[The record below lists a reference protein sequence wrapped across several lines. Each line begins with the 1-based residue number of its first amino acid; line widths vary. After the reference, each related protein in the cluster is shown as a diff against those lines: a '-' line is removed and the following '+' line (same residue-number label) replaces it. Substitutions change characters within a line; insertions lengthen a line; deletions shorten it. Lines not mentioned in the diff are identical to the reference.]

1 MLNVKTAPPQSRL
14 QATLQ
19 GWFRP
24 RARRLEQLE
33 QKLCAMLGLPA
44 PQRDQALA
52 VAVLAESRR
61 HPGEDPAR
69 RLVERLLV
77 ERLDM
82 PASALSFFGLGI
94 LRHATALADGSSSI
108 SVAEAGDL
116 AGLHKRLSAGSGTER
131 DAVRV
136 GAFSRFMLET
146 YGPKG
151 LIDFSRALASGL
163 PMDEVCRQSTG
174 KSQAMLELQWEESLA
189 DEQPAKGA
197 WPFLRWTAQQL
208 RPYRFFCTTLAIG
221 VLIQTAYAML
231 MPIWLNELFDDGIT
245 PQRADVIWRTLA
257 YLIGGFLVTAS
268 AGLAIDFSV
277 STLGPRALNDVRQR
291 TFDKLLGL
299 SSRSLSRFKSG
310 DIVSLFTNDIF
321 IVENAIV
328 RAIPGIISK
337 AFLMIGSLIT
347 AVLLDWRMAIATIT
361 LLAIAL
367 WAPKLVGRLAIKAS
381 YARKVE
387 DGKVVGFIKETVQL
401 LPVIRTLNLAHHRR
415 SQFDD
420 RSKTIYDASYRQYL
434 LGELTGRATVFAISA
449 AQLGIIGLGA
459 ILSLSGTVSGGVVV
473 AYIGLLLAFGG
484 AAGGIAA
491 LLPAAIQAIGSW
503 QRIDGLLDHPDD
515 LPEGSADNKLDQPL
529 SHVAFRNVS
538 FSYTGDRLNLK
549 DVTLE
554 SPAPRRIA
562 LVGPSGSGKSTIIN
576 LLSRNY
582 DAMSGS
588 ILLNDTDIRQVD
600 NERLR
605 SLMAVV
611 NQDTTL
617 FEASIAY
624 NIRIGRME
632 ATEAEVQQAAR
643 SAEIHDFITTLPH
656 GYDTN
661 VGEGGKLL
669 SGGQRQRIV
678 IARALLRN
686 PQILLLDEATSAL
699 DAEAEA
705 AINET
710 LGRISADRMLF
721 SVTHRLNSCPDMDMV
736 CVFQDGRLVE
746 SGTHEELLANRGL
759 YAGMWEKQSD
769 IAIVNAGRD
778 VGITVDRL
786 RKIPL
791 FATADE
797 QELERIRSMLRVEEV
812 ESGTVLAIEGTTEGR
827 FYIIARGAVEST
839 VLLPDGNSLTM
850 EVLEVGD
857 FFGEFA
863 LLDGIPHPTTCRT
876 RLPCMLLSL
885 SRQDLARVADLTRS
899 SDEQSELE
907 KAIAATLDRRLDA
920 KLEEMLKRR
929 LGERQ
934 ADSEAIA

>member
-1 MLNVKTAPPQSRL
+1 VQSRL
-14 QATLQ
+14 KAIIHRC
-19 GWFRP
+19 FRP
-24 RARRLEQLE
+24 HTHKLQELELQTC
-33 QKLCAMLGLPA
+33 QALGLPA
-44 PQRDQALA
+44 PERGAGIAAALA
-52 VAVLAESRR
+52 GSRP
-61 HPGEDPAR
+61 PGADAQ
-69 RLVERLLV
+69 RLLV
-77 ERLDM
+77 ERILAERLDI
-82 PASALSFFGLGI
+82 PAGALAFIGTGV
-94 LRHATALADGSSSI
+94 LRHATRSADGAGNI
-108 SVAEAGDL
+108 GVAEAGDL
-116 AGLHKRLSAGSGTER
+116 DGLYSRLSSGTGTGR
-131 DAVRV
+131 DAVRA
-136 GAFSRFMLET
+136 GAFVRFLLDT
-146 YGPKG
+146 HGAQG
-151 LIDFSRALASGL
+151 LAKFGRALATGAS
-163 PMDEVCRQSTG
+163 MDDVCHASTG

-197 WPFLRWTAQQL
+197 GPFLAWTARQL
-208 RPYRFFCTTLAIG
+208 RPHRFFCITLGIG

-231 MPIWLNELFDDGIT
+231 MPIWLNQLFDDGIT
-245 PQRADVIWRTLA
+245 PQNADVIWRTLA

-277 STLGPRALNDVRQR
+277 STLGPRTLKDVRQR

-299 SSRSLSRFKSG
+299 SSRSLGRFQSG
-310 DIVSLFTNDIF
+310 DIVSIFNNDIF
-321 IVENAIV
+321 IVENGIV

-337 AFLMIGSLIT
+337 AFLMMGSLIT
-347 AVLLDWRMAIATIT
+347 AIMLDWRMALATIT
-361 LLAIAL
+361 MLAIAL
-367 WAPKLVGRLAIKAS
+367 TAPRLVGRLAVQAS

-401 LPVIRTLNLAHHRR
+401 LPVIRTLDLARHRR
-415 SQFDD
+415 SQFDE

-459 ILSLSGTVSGGVVV
+459 VLSLNGTVSGGVVV

-491 LLPAAIQAIGSW
+491 LLPSAIQAIGSW
-503 QRIDGLLDHPDD
+503 QRIDELLDHPDD
-515 LPEGSADNKLDQPL
+515 EPDSRGIAALEPPL
-529 SHVAFRNVS
+529 SRIAFRNVS
-538 FSYTGDRLNLK
+538 FSYNGDRLNLK

-576 LLSRNY
+576 LMSRNY

-600 NERLR
+600 NHRLR
-605 SLMAVV
+605 SMMAVV

-617 FEASIAY
+617 FEASIRY
-624 NIRIGRME
+624 NIRIGRMD
-632 ATEAEVQQAAR
+632 ASDAEVEQAAR
-643 SAEIHDFITTLPH
+643 SAEIHDFIVGLPQ

-721 SVTHRLNSCPDMDMV
+721 SVTHRLNSCPDMDMI
-736 CVFQDGRLVE
+736 CVFKDGRLVE
-746 SGTHEELLANRGL
+746 TGAHAELLARQGV

-778 VGITVDRL
+778 VGISVDRL
-786 RKIPL
+786 RKIPI
-791 FATADE
+791 FATAEE
-797 QELERIRSMLRVEEV
+797 QELERIRGMLRVEEV
-812 ESGTVLAIEGTTEGR
+812 EAGTVLAIEGTTEGR
-827 FYIIARGAVEST
+827 FYIIARGSVEST
-839 VLLPDGNSLTM
+839 VLLKDGSSLTM

-857 FFGEFA
+857 FLGEFA
-863 LLDGIPHPTTCRT
+863 LLEGIPHPTTCRT
-876 RLPCMLLSL
+876 RLPCLLLSL
-885 SRQDLARVADLTRS
+885 SRNDLARVADLTRS
-899 SDEQSELE
+899 SDQQSDLE

-929 LGERQ
+929 MGDREV
-934 ADSEAIA
+934 DMEAVD

>member
-1 MLNVKTAPPQSRL
+1 MQSRL
-14 QATLQ
+14 KAIVHR
-19 GWFRP
+19 WFRP
-24 RARRLEQLE
+24 NTQRLNELE
-33 QKLCAMLGLPA
+33 QKTCQILGLQA
-44 PQRDQALA
+44 PEHGAGITAGLADSHSSGIDTQR
-52 VAVLAESRR
+52 S
-61 HPGEDPAR
+61 
-69 RLVERLLV
+69 LVERILT
-77 ERLDM
+77 ERLDI
-82 PASALSFFGLGI
+82 PADALAFIGTGV
-94 LRHATALADGSSSI
+94 LRHATRTADGAGNI

-116 AGLHKRLSAGSGTER
+116 DGLHSRLSSGAGAER
-131 DAVRV
+131 DAVRA
-136 GAFSRFMLET
+136 GAFVRFMLDT
-146 YGPKG
+146 YGAPG
-151 LIDFSRALASGL
+151 LAKFARALATETS
-163 PMDEVCRQSTG
+163 MDDACHTSTG
-174 KSQAMLELQWEESLA
+174 KSQTMLELQWEESLA

-197 WPFLRWTAQQL
+197 GPFLAWTAQQL
-208 RPYRFFCTTLAIG
+208 RPHRFFCITLGVG

-231 MPIWLNELFDDGIT
+231 MPIWLNQLFDDGIT
-245 PQRADVIWRTLA
+245 PQNAGVIWLTLA

-277 STLGPRALNDVRQR
+277 STLGPRTMKDVRQR

-299 SSRSLSRFKSG
+299 SSRSLGRFQSG
-310 DIVSLFTNDIF
+310 DIVSIFNNDIF
-321 IVENAIV
+321 IVENGIV

-347 AVLLDWRMAIATIT
+347 GILLDWRMALATIT
-361 LLAIAL
+361 MLAIAL
-367 WAPKLVGRLAIKAS
+367 TAPRLVGRLAVQAS

-387 DGKVVGFIKETVQL
+387 DGKIVGFIKETVQL
-401 LPVIRTLNLAHHRR
+401 LPVIRTLDLARHRR
-415 SQFDD
+415 DQFDE

-459 ILSLSGTVSGGVVV
+459 ILSLNGTVSGGVVV

-491 LLPAAIQAIGSW
+491 LLPSAIQAIGSW
-503 QRIDGLLDHPDD
+503 QRIDELLDHPDD
-515 LPEGSADNKLDQPL
+515 APDDRGEAALEPPL
-529 SHVAFRNVS
+529 SRIAFNNVS

-576 LLSRNY
+576 LMSRNY

-600 NERLR
+600 NHRLR
-605 SLMAVV
+605 SMMAVV

-617 FEASIAY
+617 FEASIRY
-624 NIRIGRME
+624 NIRIGRMD
-632 ATEAEVQQAAR
+632 ASDAEVEQAAR
-643 SAEIHDFITTLPH
+643 AAEIHDFIISLPQ

-721 SVTHRLNSCPDMDMV
+721 SVTHRLNSCPDMDMI
-736 CVFQDGRLVE
+736 CVFKDGRLVE
-746 SGTHEELLANRGL
+746 TGAHAELLSKQGV

-778 VGITVDRL
+778 VGISIDRL
-786 RKIPL
+786 RKISI
-791 FATADE
+791 FSTAEE

-812 ESGTVLAIEGTTEGR
+812 EAGTVLAIEGTTEGR
-827 FYIIARGAVEST
+827 FYIIARGSVEST
-839 VLLPDGNSLTM
+839 VLLKDGSSLTM

-857 FFGEFA
+857 FLGEFA
-863 LLDGIPHPTTCRT
+863 LLEGIPHPTTCRT
-876 RLPCMLLSL
+876 RLPCLLLSL
-885 SRQDLARVADLTRS
+885 SRNDLARVADLTRS
-899 SDEQSELE
+899 SDQQSDLE

-929 LGERQ
+929 MGDRI
-934 ADSEAIA
+934 DVEAVD